1 MGRGGI
7 KRRKPRRQAPS
18 RPDRRLNA
26 QAVVLL
32 AVALLIFVV
41 PFYLILRSF

>member
-1 MGRGGI
+1 MGKGGI
-7 KRRKPRRQAPS
+7 KRRKPTRQATS

-32 AVALLIFVV
+32 AVAVLIFVV
-41 PFYLILRSF
+41 PFYLILRNF